1 MAKANKSKEELNKLS
16 ELNLKNCVP
25 ACSVDDLNSKLVANL
40 ILAQKMCGEQ
50 FVITSGL
57 RTQAYERSKGRKG
70 TSSHCKGL
78 AVDISTINSHL
89 RFKVVGSL
97 ILSGF
102 PRLGI
107 GKTFVHA
114 DIDETKAHPIIF
126 HYYNPQET

>member
-25 ACSVDDLNSKLVANL
+25 ACSVEDLNSKLVANL

-50 FVITSGL
+50 FVITSGF

-89 RFKVVGSL
+89 RFKVVGAL

-102 PRLGI
+102 PRLGV

-126 HYYNPQET
+126 HYYDPQET